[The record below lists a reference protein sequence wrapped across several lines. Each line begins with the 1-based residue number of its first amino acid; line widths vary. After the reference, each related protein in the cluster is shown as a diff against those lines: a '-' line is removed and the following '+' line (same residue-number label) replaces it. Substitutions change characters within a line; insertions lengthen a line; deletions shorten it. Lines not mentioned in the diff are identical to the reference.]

1 MGPARMAQEPSI
13 LMSAPRLPS
22 FVALLAPLLLT
33 AACGRVQSADN
44 TDPLV
49 IKISTGSPTGNF
61 RPFSEALA
69 RSYARSMPDVRIE
82 SVETP
87 GTMHNIEALQD
98 GTVDIGLAQAGIAY
112 LAYNGQLNDRA
123 MRHIRGIAVLNASD
137 VHLMAT
143 PRSNMRSIDELRG
156 RRIGIG
162 PKGGA
167 LALTSQMVLR
177 GYFSQEEVQEVSTTV
192 PNTMAML
199 LDGRLDAAFTFAS
212 VPNDE
217 AKSLTQGGARLLQLR
232 GPAVDRLR
240 TTSPFFRSSII
251 RSGSYPGQTEPVHT
265 LSVDVVLLAR
275 QGLDDAVVRRLTES
289 LFRMLPQLSAELPF
303 LKGMVPERAPATPVP
318 LHPGAALYYREREL
332 TR

>member
-1 MGPARMAQEPSI
+1 MAQEPSI
-13 LMSAPRLPS
+13 PMRAVRVPS
-22 FVALLAPLLLT
+22 LLALLAPLLLT
-33 AACGRVQSADN
+33 AACDQVQSAGN
-44 TDPLV
+44 GDPVV
-49 IKISTGSPTGNF
+49 IRISTGSPTGNF

-69 RSYARSMPDVRIE
+69 RSYAKLMPDVRIQ
-82 SVETP
+82 SIETP
-87 GTMHNIEALQD
+87 GSVHNIEALQD

-112 LAYNGQLNDRA
+112 LAYNGQLRELTRSL
-123 MRHIRGIAVLNASD
+123 RHIRGVAVLNASD
-137 VHLMAT
+137 VHLMVSPT
-143 PRSNMRSIDELRG
+143 SNIRSIEELRG

-167 LALTSQMVLR
+167 LSLTSQMVLR
-177 GYFSQEEVQEVSTTV
+177 GYFSQGEVEEISTTV
-192 PNTMAML
+192 QKTMAML
-199 LDGRLDAAFTFAS
+199 LDGSLDAAFTFAS

-217 AKSLTQGGARLLQLR
+217 AKTLTQGGARLLQLR

-251 RSGSYPGQTEPVHT
+251 RSGSYPGQTEPIHT

-275 QGLDDAVVRRLTES
+275 EGLDDAVVRRLTES

-332 TR
+332 AR